1 MPHNVNQLQIVALKL
16 FVLTAVLHAGGAI
29 VGTAQTQLPQIK
41 ISVLPQSIIQVEI
54 ESSNDSRTWSFLNAY
69 AGALGLGDRIQ
80 KFQAVGISGQTIDVR
95 KIASGEYQ
103 ADEAAK
109 RITYLVNLS
118 EVSASNLPHI
128 SWIANDHGFLMLAD
142 LLPEFPVPFRRLSIQ
157 LELPSQWLAFCA
169 AKQGADGR
177 YIVDDANVEVIFIG
191 RDLHC
196 RSTVVRGMELQF
208 VSFGNWSFS
217 EKDATK
223 SASKV
228 LERYFELTNFKLTK
242 RAAVFLA
249 PLPAAPGSTQWKAE
263 TRGSTVA
270 LVMNPRADF
279 KHWLSQLGVIFTHEL
294 LHLWVPNSLRLKG
307 NYDWFFEGF
316 TLYVALQTAL
326 SLKLIRFQE
335 FLDTLA
341 RVYDSYLSYED
352 NQSLIEASESRWT
365 SRSPIVYD
373 RGMLAAFLYDLTLR
387 KATNSSEKLSDQYRL
402 LFDRFH
408 GESGDGNDVIIKLL
422 TSSAAT
428 REFSK
433 SYVENRNRLELESI
447 LASFGFELSTGGT
460 RSQLKVRNDL
470 TAGQN
475 TLLKSLGYSK

>member
-1 MPHNVNQLQIVALKL
+1 MPHNVNQLQIVGLKL
-16 FVLTAVLHAGGAI
+16 FVLTAVLHAFGSI
-29 VGTAQTQLPQIK
+29 VGSAQTQLQQVK
-41 ISVLPQSIIQVEI
+41 ISVLPQSVIQVEI
-54 ESSNDSRTWSFLNAY
+54 DSPNNSRTWSFLNAY

-80 KFQAVGISGQTIDVR
+80 KFQAVGISGQTIEVR

-103 ADEAAK
+103 ADQAAK

-118 EVSASNLPHI
+118 DVSTKNLPHI

-142 LLPEFPVPFRRLSIQ
+142 LLPEFPQDGRRLAIRFD
-157 LELPSQWLAFCA
+157 LPLQWLTYSAT
-169 AKQGADGR
+169 KLETDGS
-177 YIVDDANVEVIFIG
+177 YIVDDADVEVFFIG
-191 RDLHC
+191 RDLRR
-196 RSTVVRGMELQF
+196 RSAVVRGLELQL
-208 VSFGNWSFS
+208 VSFGDWTFS
-217 EKDATK
+217 EKDALK

-228 LERYFELTNFKLTK
+228 LEKYFQLTNFKLTK
-242 RAAVFLA
+242 QASVFLA
-249 PLPAAPGSTQWKAE
+249 PLPASPGSTQWKAE

-270 LVMNPRADF
+270 LVMNPRADI
-279 KHWLSQLGVIFTHEL
+279 KNWLGQLGVIFTHEV

-341 RVYDSYLSYED
+341 RVYDSYLSYDD
-352 NQSLIEASESRWT
+352 NQTLIEASESRWT
-365 SRSPIVYD
+365 RLSPIVYD
-373 RGMLAAFLYDLTLR
+373 RGMLVAFLYDLTLR
-387 KATNSSEKLSDQYRL
+387 KATNSRERLADQYQL
-402 LFDRFH
+402 LFDRF
-408 GESGDGNDVIIKLL
+408 GAESGDGNDVIIKLL

-433 SYVENRNRLELESI
+433 SYVESRNRLQLESI

-470 TAGQN
+470 TGEQKA
-475 TLLKSLGYSK
+475 LLTSIGYRK